1 LLARRLVSHSW
12 QASTLS
18 VIYDAYERKIMDD
31 AMESDK
37 AQSLSRT
44 YLADV
49 MRYLMLVK
57 FQ

>member
-1 LLARRLVSHSW
+1 
-12 QASTLS
+12 